1 MVKEGPSEDIQESL
15 AKAGVEQKGGLE
27 QPPRGPTVACGACH
41 Q

>member
-15 AKAGVEQKGGLE
+15 AKAGAEQKGGLE
-27 QPPRGPTVACGACH
+27 QPRGPTVACGACH